1 MERLTYRDKK
11 GKAHI
16 FCKQMCADAENCTD
30 SYSVD
35 LCQRFSAFSKLAEY
49 EDLEEQGRLLRLPC
63 KVGTIVY
70 QMENNTDA
78 CYKCNNFESDGYCDD
93 DYCRNKNVHDKNGD
107 LDFYVFNPQFADK
120 PLCKKQFYEIEEYTM
135 KTIDEI
141 FCRRND
147 FGKTVFLSRAEA
159 KAKLAEMEGAK

>member
-35 LCQRFSAFSKLAEY
+35 LCQRFSAFRKLAEL

-63 KVGTIVY
+63 KVGDTVY
-70 QMENNTDA
+70 VKMTASCKMRYVEAEVRDFTYFMS
-78 CYKCNNFESDGYCDD
+78 CGFCVVITSKHF
-93 DYCRNKNVHDKNGD
+93 DKQNIP
-107 LDFYVFNPQFADK
+107 FS
-120 PLCKKQFYEIEEYTM
+120 E
-135 KTIDEI
+135 
-141 FCRRND
+141 
-147 FGKTVFLSRAEA
+147 FGKTVFLSEAEAEA
-159 KAKLAEMEGAK
+159 KLKEMEDSHD